1 MAHDAPRHAPSI
13 GIRLALLNIAV
24 VVVAMLL
31 VAVVVMWQLS
41 STFAVE
47 HRRFFTDKI
56 AELHIDLTQGHGHA
70 AAVLAEISRETA
82 DGDTRQYDARV
93 IGTEGRILGATPGMQ
108 AILPSQDFS
117 ALADG
122 KGEFRRLHVGH
133 RDYVLTTLPLRATT
147 NKPVLHLQIALDVTR
162 DDRLLASLRH
172 AMWLT
177 FGLLTV
183 LLVLAGYAVSRH
195 SLAPLRR
202 IVGAAR
208 AVTPAHL
215 DGRIPTDPPWP
226 RELAEL
232 VAVFNAMLA
241 RLQEAFVRL
250 SQFSADLAHELR
262 TPLNNLGGATEVCL
276 LRDRTAPE
284 YRAMLESNLEECRR
298 LTALV
303 ENLLFMARVE
313 HAEGAARIE
322 TFSGADV
329 CRWVVDQ
336 QTMAANGQGHT
347 LEIVGD
353 APITADPVLFR
364 QAVGNLV
371 TNAIMHSGK
380 NGPIRVELTAD
391 SAGSTVRVM
400 DQGIGIPPEHLPH
413 VFDRFYRV
421 DAARSRDSDSGTGL
435 GLAIVKAIVDLH
447 GGGVDM
453 QSAPGAG
460 TWVTLRFPHE
470 VDARTDTGILRPVS
484 EPKTLDDKIV
494 I

>member
-1 MAHDAPRHAPSI
+1 MMPNTARHAPSI
-13 GIRLALLNIAV
+13 GIRLALLNIAM

-31 VAVVVMWQLS
+31 VAVVVMWQLF
-41 STFAVE
+41 STFEAE
-47 HRRFFTDKI
+47 HRRFFTDKV
-56 AELHIDLTQGHGHA
+56 AELQTDLLQGHGRA
-70 AAVLAEISRETA
+70 DAVLTEVSRETA
-82 DGDTRQYDARV
+82 ARDTRQYYARV
-93 IGTEGRILGATPGMQ
+93 LDGNGRALGATPGMQ
-108 AILPSQDFS
+108 AILPPDAFAGIQAGSG
-117 ALADG
+117 AL
-122 KGEFRRLHVGH
+122 RRRIAAYHDYALTTSPLRNAAGVTVLHV
-133 RDYVLTTLPLRATT
+133 
-147 NKPVLHLQIALDVTR
+147 QIALDITR

-208 AVTPAHL
+208 AVTPTHL
-215 DGRIPTDPPWP
+215 EGRIPTDPPWP

-241 RLQEAFVRL
+241 RLQDAFVRL

-262 TPLNNLGGATEVCL
+262 TPLNNISGATEVCL
-276 LRDRTAPE
+276 LRERTAPE
-284 YRAMLESNLEECRR
+284 YRTVLESNLDECRR

-313 HAEGAARIE
+313 HAEGAVRIE
-322 TFSGADV
+322 TFAGADA

-336 QTMAANGQGHT
+336 QAMAATAQGHT

-353 APITADPVLFR
+353 AAITADPVLFR

-371 TNAIMHSGK
+371 ANAIAHSGRA
-380 NGPIRVELTAD
+380 GPIRIELETD
-391 SAGSTVRVM
+391 SAYSTVHVM
-400 DQGIGIPPEHLPH
+400 DQGVGIAPEHLPH

-421 DAARSRDSDSGTGL
+421 DAARSRGRGSGTGL

-447 GGGVDM
+447 GGDVDV
-453 QSAPGAG
+453 QSTPGSG
-460 TWVTLRFPHE
+460 TCATLRFPRK
-470 VDARTDTGILRPVS
+470 VTVRTAAGILRSAP
-484 EPKTLDDKIV
+484 EPKPLDDKIV

>member
-1 MAHDAPRHAPSI
+1 MTPDVVRHAPSI
-13 GIRLALLNIAV
+13 GIRLALLNIALV
-24 VVVAMLL
+24 VAAMLL

-41 STFAVE
+41 ATFEAE

-56 AELHIDLTQGHGHA
+56 AELRTDLLQGHGRA
-70 AAVLAEISRETA
+70 DAVLTEISRETGA
-82 DGDTRQYDARV
+82 HDTRQYNARV
-93 IGTEGRILGATPGMQ
+93 IDDDGRVLGSTPGMQ
-108 AILPSQDFS
+108 AILPPG
-117 ALADG
+117 A
-122 KGEFRRLHVGH
+122 FRGIQAGRGTLRRQIVSRH
-133 RDYVLTTLPLRATT
+133 DYVLTTSPLRNAAGVT
-147 NKPVLHLQIALDVTR
+147 VLHVQMALDVTR

-183 LLVLAGYAVSRH
+183 FLVLAGYAVSRH

-215 DGRIPTDPPWP
+215 EGRIPTDPPWP

-232 VAVFNAMLA
+232 VEVFNAMLA
-241 RLQEAFVRL
+241 RLQDAFVRL

-262 TPLNNLGGATEVCL
+262 TPLNNISGATEVCL
-276 LRDRTAPE
+276 LRERTASE

-313 HAEGAARIE
+313 HAEGAVRIE
-322 TFSGADV
+322 AFAGADA
-329 CRWVVDQ
+329 CRWVIDQ
-336 QTMAANGQGHT
+336 QATAATAQGHT

-353 APITADPVLFR
+353 ASITADPVLFR

-371 TNAIMHSGK
+371 ANAIAHSGK
-380 NGPIRVELTAD
+380 AGPIRIELGTD
-391 SAGSTVRVM
+391 SAYSTVRVI
-400 DQGIGIPPEHLPH
+400 DQGVGIAPEHLPH

-421 DAARSRDSDSGTGL
+421 DAARLRGSGSGTGL
-435 GLAIVKAIVDLH
+435 GLAIVKAIADLH
-447 GGGVDM
+447 GGRTDM
-453 QSAPGAG
+453 QSTPGAG
-460 TWVTLRFPHE
+460 TCVTLRFPHQ
-470 VDARTDTGILRPVS
+470 VHTRADMGALHPVS
-484 EPKTLDDKIV
+484 ERTPLDDKIV

>member
-1 MAHDAPRHAPSI
+1 MVHDAPRHAPSI

-41 STFAVE
+41 STFEVQ
-47 HRRFFTDKI
+47 HRRFFADKA
-56 AELHIDLTQGHGHA
+56 AELRIDFAQGHGRA
-70 AAVLAEISRETA
+70 AAVLAEISRETT
-82 DGDTRQYDARV
+82 DRDTRQYDARV
-93 IGTEGRILGATPGMQ
+93 LDANRQVLGATPGMQ

-117 ALADG
+117 AMAAAR
-122 KGEFRRLHVGH
+122 GELQRRHVGH
-133 RDYVLTTLPLRATT
+133 RDYVLTTLSLQNAVGAPA
-147 NKPVLHLQIALDVTR
+147 LHLQVALDVTR

-208 AVTPAHL
+208 TVTPAHL
-215 DGRIPTDPPWP
+215 EARIPIEPPWP

-241 RLQEAFVRL
+241 RLEEAFARL

-262 TPLNNLGGATEVCL
+262 TPLSNISGATEVCL
-276 LRDRTAPE
+276 LRERTAPE

-298 LTALV
+298 LTTLV

-313 HAEGAARIE
+313 HADKAARIE
-322 TFSGADV
+322 TFAGADA
-329 CRWVVDQ
+329 CRWVVAQ
-336 QTMAANGQGHT
+336 QAMAAAAQGHT
-347 LEIVGD
+347 LEIAGD
-353 APITADPVLFR
+353 EPITADPVLFR
-364 QAVGNLV
+364 QAVSNLV
-371 TNAIMHSGK
+371 ANAIAYSGEAC
-380 NGPIRVELTAD
+380 PIRIDLATDA
-391 SAGSTVRVM
+391 AGSTVRVT
-400 DQGIGIPPEHLPH
+400 DQGVGIAPEHLPH
-413 VFDRFYRV
+413 VFDRFYRA
-421 DAARSRDSDSGTGL
+421 DAARSHGSGSGTGL
-435 GLAIVKAIVDLH
+435 GLAIVKAIADLH
-447 GGGVDM
+447 GGSVEIR
-453 QSAPGAG
+453 SKTG
-460 TWVTLRFPHE
+460 TGTCITLRFPHQ
-470 VDARTDTGILRPVS
+470 ARPASSAKATPATRKREPV
-484 EPKTLDDKIV
+484 DDKTV